1 MEQRS
6 GDYVV
11 TDDVSRLDRDA
22 VYEWL
27 STESY
32 WAIGRTRAAFDRSI
46 EHSLVFSLRYAGA
59 GGETQAGFARVVT
72 DRATFAW
79 LADVVVLPEHRGRG
93 LGKLLVAATLA
104 HPEVVDVPRWL
115 LGTLD
120 AHGLYEQFGYRPH
133 PNPERMMTIDLRPV
147 APS

>member
-22 VYEWL
+22 VFDWL

-46 EHSLVFSLRYAGA
+46 EHSLVFSLRHVGGA
-59 GGETQAGFARVVT
+59 AETQAGFARLVT

-79 LADVVVLPEHRGRG
+79 LADVVVLPGHRGQG
-93 LGKLLVAATLA
+93 LGKLLVASTLA
-104 HPEVVDVPRWL
+104 HPEVVDVPR
-115 LGTLD
+115 
-120 AHGLYEQFGYRPH
+120 
-133 PNPERMMTIDLRPV
+133 
-147 APS
+147 